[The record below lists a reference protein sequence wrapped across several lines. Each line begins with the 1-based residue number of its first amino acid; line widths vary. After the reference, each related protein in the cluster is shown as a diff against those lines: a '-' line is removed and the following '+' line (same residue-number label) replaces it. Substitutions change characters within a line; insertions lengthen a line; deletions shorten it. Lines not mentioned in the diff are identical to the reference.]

1 MPIFLFLYSQ
11 NCITHLFNMNNYIN
25 SSIALKKLIINKNYI
40 GNGKKM

>member
-11 NCITHLFNMNNYIN
+11 NCITHLFNMNNYN